1 MSFKFFLKINYFI
14 WPLYFFLFLG
24 LGRAGERQV
33 IITLPESGA
42 EVTNPFKLC
51 MGVKGL
57 ILEPADNGTREG
69 FGHHHILF
77 SSLPA
82 DLSKPLKRKEAIH
95 LSKAQT
101 CVKLKMEPGNHVIIA
116 LFSYGN
122 HVPYNP
128 PIMDKVLIKVKN

>member
-1 MSFKFFLKINYFI
+1 MSFKSFSKINCFLGSFI
-14 WPLYFFLFLG
+14 FFLFIG
-24 LGRAGERQV
+24 LGWADERQV
-33 IITLPESGA
+33 IITLPESGT
-42 EVTNPFKLC
+42 EVTNPFKVC

-57 ILEPADNGTREG
+57 ILEPADNGARDG

-77 SSLPA
+77 SSLPT

-122 HVPYNP
+122 HIPYNP